1 MTYVFGFSQSAT
13 EKYFEWIIMY
23 CVSYMYNERHYK
35 QLHSTAMG
43 SPVSVIVA
51 EIVTTHN
58 MKEQALATCTYTWT
72 ISLWLCYVE
81 DTFAAVNKEIID
93 NFHEHVIGQIGD
105 IQFTKEIEEYGKYC
119 M

>member
-1 MTYVFGFSQSAT
+1 
-13 EKYFEWIIMY
+13 
-23 CVSYMYNERHYK
+23 MYNERHYK

-81 DTFAAVNKEIID
+81 DTFTAVNKEIID